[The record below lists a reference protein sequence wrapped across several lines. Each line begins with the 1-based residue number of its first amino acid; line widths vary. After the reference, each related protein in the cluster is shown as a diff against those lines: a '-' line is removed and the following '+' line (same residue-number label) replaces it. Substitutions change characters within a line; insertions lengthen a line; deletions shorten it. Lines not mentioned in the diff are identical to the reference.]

1 MVIDNFNVL
10 RTFGGPDKADPEL
23 VVDPD
28 GVLPRAIALEG
39 FKPIAGWRLQIVK
52 NLGGVQQ
59 HQFAACDLE
68 QIRRKALAHFVV
80 EDGFGCFVPEAL
92 DHDTIVSWFDTLR
105 KQIVSIDD
113 TILEVESNW
122 NEMHR
127 SRRAGF
133 RPRQPHHQA
142 VAAADHHPGR
152 LQLDRDGVRH
162 RHRRQPQGPWRDLV
176 AGQDAGRQRGAQI
189 GVGRVGL
196 GREPVNPEWSAD
208 NRLGT
213 RSGFNSEIA

>member
-39 FKPIAGWRLQIVK
+39 FKPIAGRRLQIVK

-92 DHDTIVSWFDTLR
+92 DHEMIVSRSDTFR
-105 KQIVSIDD
+105 KAIVSFDD
-113 TILEVESNW
+113 TVFEAGSNTDQ
-122 NEMHR
+122 MYDHR
-127 SRRAGF
+127 I
-133 RPRQPHHQA
+133 
-142 VAAADHHPGR
+142 AA
-152 LQLDRDGVRH
+152 
-162 RHRRQPQGPWRDLV
+162 
-176 AGQDAGRQRGAQI
+176 
-189 GVGRVGL
+189 GRVGM
-196 GREPVNPEWSAD
+196 PA
-208 NRLGT
+208 
-213 RSGFNSEIA
+213 